1 MMEVLAVIGT
11 VVCYSLQNIFVKD
24 YQNRC
29 GVGIVQSLWFMA
41 VKSLFTIIL
50 FWALN
55 RFTLHV
61 TGPTALFSFLFS
73 VSAIFSDWGLIA
85 AMELGKMAM
94 VSMYSLIG
102 SALIPFF
109 YGACFLG
116 EDLSIV
122 KVVAIVLMCL
132 SFVPSV
138 YGSKNN
144 GTALSKKARIRF
156 IALCIICFVGNGF
169 CALVL
174 KLNQIAVGASGANDF
189 MILMALMTLPI
200 CLVALLLMKRQKP
213 WIPAQARTGRSVG
226 CALGLC
232 VFNGTA
238 SVLSMFAAKTLPS
251 SIQFPII
258 SGGQLILISLWG
270 WIFFKEKITK
280 QEALGILLALAAM
293 IFFML

>member
-102 SALIPFF
+102 
-109 YGACFLG
+109 
-116 EDLSIV
+116 
-122 KVVAIVLMCL
+122 
-132 SFVPSV
+132 
-138 YGSKNN
+138 
-144 GTALSKKARIRF
+144 R
-156 IALCIICFVGNGF
+156 
-169 CALVL
+169 
-174 KLNQIAVGASGANDF
+174 
-189 MILMALMTLPI
+189 
-200 CLVALLLMKRQKP
+200 
-213 WIPAQARTGRSVG
+213 
-226 CALGLC
+226 C
-232 VFNGTA
+232 V
-238 SVLSMFAAKTLPS
+238 
-251 SIQFPII
+251 
-258 SGGQLILISLWG
+258 
-270 WIFFKEKITK
+270 
-280 QEALGILLALAAM
+280 
-293 IFFML
+293 